1 MTADPVP
8 ASEHLRERSLEIILQ
23 SQASTGAF
31 IAGPSFSQYGYA
43 WFRDGAFIAHALDRY
58 GFNDASAAF
67 HIWVAGVVLARRNE
81 LARAAAS
88 ADQGRVPDG
97 GDYLHCRYAADGT
110 PASEDWPSF
119 QLDGPGIWLWSLE
132 AHLAHGGRLTDELLT
147 AARAV
152 GDYLAALWRLPAY
165 DAWEEFPDHVHTSTL
180 GAIAVGLRALLRID
194 PRPAPRVAA
203 EVETLS
209 EELRGRAARRGYYP
223 KWAGSTRVDGS
234 LLWLAAP
241 YELVTID
248 DPMFAATLTRIERQ
262 LVAPGGGVYRYRTD
276 SYYGGG
282 AWILLAAALGSVYAR
297 RGHPGDHERAGAIRG
312 WIEAQADLDGL
323 LPEQVA
329 TDALRPR
336 YIDRWR
342 RRWGDSARPLIWSHA
357 AYLELLADLEGAVT

>member
-1 MTADPVP
+1 MKAPP
-8 ASEHLRERSLEIILQ
+8 IASERLRERSLQIILAT
-23 SQASTGAF
+23 QAPTGAF

-43 WFRDGAFIAHALDRY
+43 WFRDGAFIAHSLDRY
-58 GFNDASAAF
+58 GLSDASAKF
-67 HIWVAGVVLARRNE
+67 HSWVAGVVLARGKE

-88 ADQGRVPDG
+88 AAQGRVPDG
-97 GDYLHCRYAADGT
+97 GDYLHCRYSADGT
-110 PASEDWPSF
+110 PATEDWPSF

-132 AHLAHGGRLTDELLT
+132 THVARGGPLSDDLLT

-152 GDYLAALWRLPAY
+152 ADYLAALWRLPAY
-165 DAWEEFPDHVHTSTL
+165 DAWEEFPDRVHTSTL
-180 GAIAVGLRALLRID
+180 GAISAGLRALLRID
-194 PRPAPRVAA
+194 PRPASHIAA
-203 EVETLS
+203 TADAVS
-209 EELRGRAARRGYYP
+209 EELGGRAAKRGYYP

-241 YELVTID
+241 YELVAID
-248 DPMFAATLTRIERQ
+248 DPRYAATLARIERQ

-282 AWILLAAALGSVYAR
+282 AWILLAAALGSVYVR
-297 RGHPGDHERAGAIRG
+297 RGHPGDRERAGAIRG
-312 WIEAQADLDGL
+312 WIEAQADPDGL

-342 RRWGDSARPLIWSHA
+342 QRWGDSARPLIWSHA
-357 AYLELLADLEGAVT
+357 AYLELLADLDGAAK